1 LRCLA
6 ATEEGTKDI
15 MLVRGFAADAGGPL
29 VAVLPGPGMLP
40 LV

>member
-29 VAVLPGPGMLP
+29 AAVLPGPGMLP